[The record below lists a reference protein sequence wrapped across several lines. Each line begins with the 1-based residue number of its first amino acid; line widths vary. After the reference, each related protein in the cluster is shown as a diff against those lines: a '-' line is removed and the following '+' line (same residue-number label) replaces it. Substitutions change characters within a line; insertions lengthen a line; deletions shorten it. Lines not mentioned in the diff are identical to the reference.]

1 MSPLTK
7 RFPRELKGNFSKYLG
22 IFLMMIIAISLTSGF
37 LMAASSIEKIIHKM
51 DDAYLIED
59 ARFTSNFEATAGE
72 LSTAAE
78 AAEAAEAGKTR
89 IYQSYCYDVSFAS
102 AGAPAG
108 STARVYQERTN
119 VNLAAYDQGRAPQ
132 AANEVAID
140 RVFAD
145 NANVQVGDTV
155 QVDGADFVVSGIM
168 TLPDYSALFEK
179 NSDFV
184 FNAVS
189 FTVATMTHEAFAT
202 LGTSHTPTYTYSIRF
217 DNRDLTDIDRANA
230 EEDMAERLSDEGVVL
245 TDFID
250 KDANQ
255 GIGYPLD
262 DIEGDSSMWTILML
276 MLIAIM
282 AFMFVVLTSSTIEEE
297 SAIIG
302 TLMASG
308 WRKSELIRH
317 YLALPALVGT
327 LAAAVGNM
335 LGYTLMAE
343 PMKNLYYNSYSL
355 PPYTASWDWEV
366 FLLTTAA
373 PVALLIGIT
382 FVGLLRKMRCA
393 PLQFL
398 RHETSKGKGK
408 HGVALPEKMS
418 FPIRF
423 RLRVFLRNIGNFVTL
438 FFGIAFASM
447 LLLFGLCIMPTMTHY
462 AESLAEDV
470 PAQHLYTLKTPLE
483 IDGTDSERAAW
494 AAAQKMS
501 SARNVADLGMTPAQ
515 LIDSLVKMKSIDED
529 AHPVNTKKNSATAI
543 AQAEKYAVTSL
554 DFERPGNAGTE
565 SVTVYGVQPD
575 SAYWTGLGLSE
586 GQMAASGG
594 MFEKFG
600 LSEGQ
605 AISLTDKYEG
615 ETYDLAID
623 ARYGSDCSMA
633 LYLPIND
640 FNLLFDNDD
649 DYFNG
654 YASNIELNLDEL
666 YLSSDLTPESM
677 DKIAIQMTNS
687 MGNMT
692 SMLLGLAVSIFLVFM
707 YLLTKTVIDRSS
719 RAISYMK
726 VFGYADHEIDRLYIR
741 SITWTVVG
749 SLLISLPLIVAML
762 TAVFKA
768 MLMEYGGNIVIYTPT
783 DKLVLCV
790 AVGIATYAVIAF
802 LHTRRIKRV
811 PLALALKVQE

>member
-7 RFPRELKGNFSKYLG
+7 RFPRELRNNFSKYLG

-37 LMAASSIEKIIHKM
+37 LAAASSIQKIIHNM
-51 DDAYLIED
+51 DSTYLIED
-59 ARFTSNFEATAGE
+59 ARFTTNFEATSSE
-72 LSTAAE
+72 LSAAAKAAE
-78 AAEAAEAGKTR
+78 ETGAGKAR
-89 IYQSYCYDVSFAS
+89 VYQSYCYDVSFAS
-102 AGAPAG
+102 ADTPTG

-119 VNLAAYDQGRAPQ
+119 VNLAAYAQGRAPQ
-132 AANEVAID
+132 GADEVAID
-140 RVFAD
+140 RVFAN
-145 NANVQVGDTV
+145 NANVQVGETV
-155 QVDGADFVVSGIM
+155 QIDGKDFTVCGIM

-189 FTVATMTHEAFAT
+189 FTVATVTPDAFAQFEEN
-202 LGTSHTPTYTYSIRF
+202 HTPTYTYSVRF
-217 DNRDLTDIDRANA
+217 DNRQLSDVDRVSAEENMTEALTDA
-230 EEDMAERLSDEGVVL
+230 GVVL

-262 DIEGDSSMWTILML
+262 DIEGDSSMWSALLLI
-276 MLIAIM
+276 LIAIM
-282 AFMFVVLTSSTIEEE
+282 AFMFVVLTTSTIEEE

-308 WRKSELIRH
+308 WRKSELLRH

-327 LAAAVGNM
+327 LAAIMGNV

-355 PPYTASWDWEV
+355 PPYVATWDWNV
-366 FLLTTAA
+366 FLTTTVA
-373 PVALLIGIT
+373 PLALLIGIT
-382 FVGLLRKMRCA
+382 FLGLLRKLRCT

-408 HGVALPEKMS
+408 HGVALPEKLP
-418 FPIRF
+418 FPVRF
-423 RLRVFLRNIGNFVTL
+423 RLRVFLQNIGNFVTL
-438 FFGIAFASM
+438 FFGITFASM

-462 AESLAEDV
+462 AESLANDV
-470 PAQHLYTLKTPLE
+470 PAQHMYTLKAPLE

-494 AAAQKMS
+494 AAAQEMS
-501 SARNVADLGMTPAQ
+501 SVRNIADLGKTPTE
-515 LIDSLVKMKSIDED
+515 LLDSLVKVKSIDTNG
-529 AHPVNTKKNSATAI
+529 HPVNTKKNSHAAI
-543 AQAEKYAVTSL
+543 DQAEKYAVASL
-554 DFERPGNAGTE
+554 DYERPGDAGTE
-565 SVTVYGVQPD
+565 SVTVYGLQPN
-575 SAYWTGLGLSE
+575 SAYWTGLTLSE
-586 GQMAASGG
+586 GQVAVSGG
-594 MFEKFG
+594 MIDKFG

-605 AISLTDKYEG
+605 AIRLTDKYEG
-615 ETYDLAID
+615 KNYDITID
-623 ARYGSDCSMA
+623 ARYGSECSMA
-633 LYLPIND
+633 VYLPLND
-640 FNLLFDNDD
+640 FNRLFENDA

-654 YASNIELNLDEL
+654 YASNTALDLDEL
-666 YLSSDLTPESM
+666 YLASDLTPESM
-677 DKIAIQMTNS
+677 DKIAVQMTNS
-687 MGNMT
+687 MGNIT
-692 SMLLGLAVSIFLVFM
+692 DMLLGLAVSIFLVFM

-726 VFGYADHEIDRLYIR
+726 VFGYADREINRLYIR
-741 SITWTVVG
+741 SITWTVVC
-749 SLLISLPLIVAML
+749 SLLLSLPLIIVTL

-768 MLMEYGGNIVIYTPT
+768 MLMEYGGNIVIYTPAE
-783 DKLVLCV
+783 DLAICV
-790 AVGIATYAVIAF
+790 AVGLATYAVVAF

>member
-7 RFPRELKGNFSKYLG
+7 RFPRELKNNFSKYLG

-37 LMAASSIEKIIHKM
+37 LAASGSIQTLIHKM
-51 DDAYLIED
+51 DDTYLIED
-59 ARFTSNFEATAGE
+59 ARFTTNFEATSSE
-72 LSTAAE
+72 LSAAAKAAE
-78 AAEAAEAGKTR
+78 ATGTGEAHV
-89 IYQSYCYDVSFAS
+89 YQSYCYDVSFAS
-102 AGAPAG
+102 AGAPDG
-108 STARVYQERTN
+108 STARVYQERTS

-132 AANEVAID
+132 AANEVAVD
-140 RVFAD
+140 RVFAH
-145 NANVQVGDTV
+145 NADVQVGDTV

-189 FTVATMTHEAFAT
+189 FTVATMTPEGFAE
-202 LGTSHTPTYTYSIRF
+202 LGGSHTPTYTYSVRF
-217 DNRDLTDIDRANA
+217 DDRGLTDASRVNA
-230 EEDMAERLSDEGVVL
+230 EKEMTEALSDAGVAL

-262 DIEGDSSMWTILML
+262 DIEGDSSMWTALML

-308 WRKSELIRH
+308 WRKGELVRH

-327 LAAAVGNM
+327 AAAIVGNV

-355 PPYTASWDWEV
+355 PPYVATWDWNV
-366 FLLTTAA
+366 FLITTAA
-373 PVALLIGIT
+373 PLALLIGIT
-382 FVGLLRKMRCA
+382 FLGLLRKLRCT

-398 RHETSKGKGK
+398 RHETAKGKGK
-408 HGVALPEKMS
+408 RGVALPEKLP
-418 FPIRF
+418 FPVRF
-423 RLRVFLRNIGNFVTL
+423 RLRVFLQNLGNFATL

-447 LLLFGLCIMPTMTHY
+447 LLLFGLCVMPTMTHY

-470 PAQHLYTLKTPLE
+470 PAEHLYTLKAPLE

-494 AAAQKMS
+494 AAAQEMS
-501 SARNVADLGMTPAQ
+501 SVRNIADLGMTPAQ
-515 LIDSLVKMKSIDED
+515 LIDTLAKAKSIDAD
-529 AHPVNTKKNSATAI
+529 ANPINTKENSEAAI
-543 AQAEKYAVTSL
+543 AQAEKYAVASL
-554 DFERPGNAGTE
+554 EYERPGNAGTE

-605 AISLTDKYEG
+605 TISLTDKYEG
-615 ETYDLAID
+615 KTYDLAID
-623 ARYGSDCSMA
+623 TRYGSESSMA
-633 LYLPIND
+633 VYLPLSD
-640 FNLLFDNDD
+640 FNRMFGNDD

-654 YASNIELNLDEL
+654 YASNMELNLDEL
-666 YLSSDLTPESM
+666 YLSSDLTPQSM
-677 DKIAIQMTNS
+677 DKIAVQMTNS
-687 MGNMT
+687 MGNMMN
-692 SMLLGLAVSIFLVFM
+692 MLLGLAVSIFLLFM

-726 VFGYADHEIDRLYIR
+726 VFGYADREINHLYIR
-741 SITWTVVG
+741 SITWTVLG
-749 SLLISLPLIVAML
+749 SLLLSLPLILTTL

-768 MLMEYGGNIVIYTPT
+768 MLMEYNGNITIYTPIE
-783 DKLVLCV
+783 DLVICV
-790 AVGIATYAVIAF
+790 AVGLATYAVVAF

>member
-7 RFPRELKGNFSKYLG
+7 RFPRELRNNFSKYLG

-37 LMAASSIEKIIHKM
+37 LIAASSIEKLMHKM
-51 DDAYLIED
+51 DDTYLIED
-59 ARFTSNFEATAGE
+59 ARFTANFEATDSE
-72 LSTAAE
+72 LAAAAKAAE
-78 AAEAAEAGKTR
+78 AAGAGKTHV
-89 IYQSYCYDVSFAS
+89 YQSYCFDVAFAS
-102 AGAPAG
+102 EGAPG
-108 STARVYQERTN
+108 SCSARVYQERTSI
-119 VNLAAYDQGRAPQ
+119 NLAAYAQGRAPE

-140 RVFAD
+140 RVFVH

-155 QVDGADFVVSGIM
+155 QVDGRDFVVSGIM

-189 FTVATMTHEAFAT
+189 FTVATVTPEAFAQ
-202 LGTSHTPTYTYSIRF
+202 LEENHTPTCTYSVRF
-217 DNRDLTDIDRANA
+217 DNRELTDADRVDA
-230 EEDMAERLSDEGVVL
+230 EKDMTEALTDAGVAL

-262 DIEGDSSMWTILML
+262 DVEGDSSMWTALML

-308 WRKSELIRH
+308 WRKGELVRH

-327 LAAAVGNM
+327 TAAIVGNV

-355 PPYTASWDWEV
+355 PPYVATWDWGV
-366 FLLTTAA
+366 FLITTVA
-373 PVALLIGIT
+373 PLALLIGIT
-382 FVGLLRKMRCA
+382 LLGLLRKLRCT

-408 HGVALPEKMS
+408 HGIALPEKLP
-418 FPIRF
+418 FPVRF
-423 RLRVFLRNIGNFVTL
+423 RLRVFLQNLGNFATL

-447 LLLFGLCIMPTMTHY
+447 LLLFGLCVMPTMTHY

-470 PAQHLYTLKTPLE
+470 PAKHLYTLKSPLE
-483 IDGTDSERAAW
+483 IDGTSSERSAW
-494 AAAQKMS
+494 AAAQRMS
-501 SARNVADLGMTPAQ
+501 SVRNIADLGMTPAE
-515 LIDSLVKMKSIDED
+515 LLDSLVKVKSIDTD
-529 AHPVNTKKNSATAI
+529 AHPVNTKENSQPAI

-554 DFERPGNAGTE
+554 DYERPGNAGTE
-565 SVTVYGVQPD
+565 SVTIYGIQPD
-575 SAYWTGLGLSE
+575 SAYWTGLDLSE
-586 GQMAASGG
+586 GQVAISGG

-600 LSEGQ
+600 LGEGQ
-605 AISLTDKYEG
+605 SISLNDKYEG
-615 ETYDLAID
+615 KTYELAISS
-623 ARYGSDCSMA
+623 RYGSESSMA
-633 LYLPIND
+633 VYLPISD
-640 FNLLFDNDD
+640 FNRMFGNDS

-654 YASNIELNLDEL
+654 YASNMELNLDEL

-677 DKIAIQMTNS
+677 DKIAVQMTNS
-687 MGNMT
+687 MGDMT

-726 VFGYADHEIDRLYIR
+726 VFGYADGEINRLYIR

-749 SLLISLPLIVAML
+749 SLLLSMPLILATL

-768 MLMEYGGNIVIYTPT
+768 MLMEYGGNITIYTPAE
-783 DKLVLCV
+783 DLALCV
-790 AVGIATYAVIAF
+790 AVGLATYAVVAF